1 MKKTLKG
8 FLHFSAYPWNYGEL
22 VLRHRDYTGDTTMC
36 EILIKEIAVE
46 IDIPDDFDPRPQQI
60 KALEEKQKQAAA
72 AFQTMNTEI
81 MRQIS
86 QLQAICF
93 DMPEVVNASS

>member
-8 FLHFSAYPWNYGEL
+8 FLHFSINPWDYGAL
-22 VLRHRDYTGDTTMC
+22 TLRHRDYSDDASMG
-36 EILIKEIAVE
+36 EVLINPFEIAV
-46 IDIPDDFDPRPQQI
+46 DIPDNFDPRPAQI

-86 QLQAICF
+86 QLQAL
-93 DMPEVVNASS
+93 EVV

>member
-1 MKKTLKG
+1 MKKTIKG
-8 FLHFSAYPWNYGEL
+8 YLHFSTAAYNYGEVNL
-22 VLRHRDYTGDTTMC
+22 YMC
-36 EILIKEIAVE
+36 DMSGTPSMNAVLIKPVE
-46 IDIPDDFDPRPQQI
+46 FEVEIPDDFDPRPAQI

-86 QLQAICF
+86 QLQAL
-93 DMPEVVNASS
+93 EVV

>member
-8 FLHFSAYPWNYGEL
+8 FLHFSAEPWNYGEL
-22 VLRHRDYTGDTTMC
+22 VLRHRDYTGETDMN
-36 EILIKEIAVE
+36 EILIREIAVE
-46 IDIPDDFDPRPQQI
+46 IDIPDNFDPRPAQI
-60 KALEEKQKQAAA
+60 KALEAKQKQAAA

-86 QLQAICF
+86 QLQAL
-93 DMPEVVNASS
+93 EVAV